1 MKQFLFHIKEDT
13 IRKDYI
19 QFLQELEGEER
30 RLLLV
35 GVINDIAR
43 YVVEPNNKMRD
54 CEREF
59 LMDLLRLFPVRTAEE
74 EELVSAA
81 WLESFVRLMDIS
93 YINHITIMDGVY
105 IDCDAVER
113 IATLHQREYGR
124 YRGVSCGVCKD
135 TIDRIMTFF
144 DPEGL
149 TDEVVKRWVIESQE
163 IIGSN
168 GAFLLRALYV
178 HLINEHLVSVMN
190 YTFLLDYLKCLLEYW
205 WRQKWDRRDGSLE
218 GKTKA
223 LVDEAMA
230 LYRGLSLEQKNE
242 VITNNEICKMSHDPK
257 EEYLIAYFATGRSF
271 SVSELT
277 ELKYTGVDDGDEDI
291 KQILQAVMD
300 DNFRSIIE
308 EVYDDGKGDIRR
320 IAETLEE
327 LLWAARRNWRSVIK
341 NDPEVY
347 TMFLAYSVMK
357 DKKLSATDAD
367 ILFEQTCSYALT
379 QWLNID
385 VTWRIKRALVAINS
399 VAERN
404 AYYSRRLG
412 LLPSG
417 EEIWG
422 KVSDDALMR
431 IIKDSESLNNAYGAV
446 IDEVLRRSYLRE
458 MISYIIAHTESGDV
472 LDYVIQHAAGGDALS
487 HMQLKEVLLYKYVYL
502 GDTVTTEVDDVVA
515 SYMQGLLVE
524 E

>member
-1 MKQFLFHIKEDT
+1 MNELERLCRDSGSNYIIKRRINECREDDPDFCVLMAFCLDRRLDSEIVDAAITRYSLCTLETKEKIISNSSLVARLLSPLLNDQKIAIRLLRGREINAAHMKQFLFHIKEDT

-19 QFLQELEGEER
+19 QFLQELEGEEK

-43 YVVEPNNKMRD
+43 YVVEPNDRMRD
-54 CEREF
+54 YEREF

-257 EEYLIAYFATGRSF
+257 KEYFIAYFATGRSF

-291 KQILQAVMD
+291 KQILKAVMD

-308 EVYDDGKGDIRR
+308 EAYDDGKGDIRR
-320 IAETLEE
+320 IAETLRG
-327 LLWAARRNWRSVIK
+327 LLWAADRNWRSVIK

-357 DKKLSATDAD
+357 DKKTLGYRCRHSFQANVQLCIDA
-367 ILFEQTCSYALT
+367 
-379 QWLNID
+379 
-385 VTWRIKRALVAINS
+385 
-399 VAERN
+399 VAE
-404 AYYSRRLG
+404 Y
-412 LLPSG
+412 
-417 EEIWG
+417 
-422 KVSDDALMR
+422 
-431 IIKDSESLNNAYGAV
+431 
-446 IDEVLRRSYLRE
+446 
-458 MISYIIAHTESGDV
+458 
-472 LDYVIQHAAGGDALS
+472 
-487 HMQLKEVLLYKYVYL
+487 
-502 GDTVTTEVDDVVA
+502 
-515 SYMQGLLVE
+515 
-524 E
+524 